1 MRQENQD
8 LATRYKS
15 LERLLQDRTVCFLRL
30 CGASD
35 GLQSDNSLARKVA
48 ELEARVRR
56 RDERIR
62 ELMNLKNDFVDRMS
76 EKDREIHNLS
86 VHVVEEVCTTN
97 RGCQS
102 LIGCRRR
109 PSLAMQR

>member
-1 MRQENQD
+1 
-8 LATRYKS
+8 
-15 LERLLQDRTVCFLRL
+15 
-30 CGASD
+30 
-35 GLQSDNSLARKVA
+35 VA

-86 VHVVEEVCTTN
+86 VHVVEEVCDYSWMSESHWMQAKAISRDATLMSQNTSFLTDGDVTLPPSVSGVLTSTPI
-97 RGCQS
+97 RS
-102 LIGCRRR
+102 R
-109 PSLAMQR
+109 PS